1 MKELILKVERWAQDR
16 NLINGCKP
24 IDQAMKLF
32 SEAGELADNIGKG
45 RDIKDDV
52 GDCAVVAIIVSKQLS
67 KSIVDE
73 LSFDRLNW
81 AEDTNKQLVLKLMQT
96 ICEFNESASLGYWHY
111 GIARRLFNILGAI
124 ARNHK
129 TTLEECLSVAY
140 NDISE
145 RRGILWNGIFVKT
158 TDDNYDDIKS
168 MFDKS
173 IEDNFN

>member
-1 MKELILKVERWAQDR
+1 MKELILKVEQWAQDR

-52 GDCAVVAIIVSKQLS
+52 GDVLVVMIIIAKQLGAT
-67 KSIVDE
+67 
-73 LSFDRLNW
+73 LSSFNAPEW
-81 AEDTNKQLVLKLMQT
+81 AEDTNKKLLLKLQG
-96 ICEFNESASLGYWHY
+96 SLVDYVELAEY
-111 GIARRLFNILGAI
+111 KSFPSGIVKRILNILNGI

-140 NDISE
+140 NDIKD
-145 RRGILWNGIFVKT
+145 RKGIMHNGTF
-158 TDDNYDDIKS
+158 IKS
-168 MFDKS
+168 TDPVYDSIVKS
-173 IEDNFN
+173 IEDNYSV

>member
-1 MKELILKVERWAQDR
+1 MKELILKVEQWAQDR

-52 GDCAVVAIIVSKQLS
+52 GDVLVVIIIIAKQLGATIS
-67 KSIVDE
+67 
-73 LSFDRLNW
+73 SFNAPEW
-81 AEDTNKQLVLKLMQT
+81 AEDTNKKLLLKLQG
-96 ICEFNESASLGYWHY
+96 SLVEYAEWAEY
-111 GIARRLFNILGAI
+111 KSFPSGIVKRILNILNGI

-140 NDISE
+140 NDIKD
-145 RRGILWNGIFVKT
+145 RKGIMHNGTF
-158 TDDNYDDIKS
+158 IKS
-168 MFDKS
+168 TDPVYDSILKS
-173 IEDNFN
+173 IEDNYSV

>member
-1 MKELILKVERWAQDR
+1 MKELILKVEQWAQDR

-52 GDCAVVAIIVSKQLS
+52 GDVLVVMIIIAKQLGAT
-67 KSIVDE
+67 
-73 LSFDRLNW
+73 LSSFNAPEW
-81 AEDTNKQLVLKLMQT
+81 AEDTNKKLLLKLQG
-96 ICEFNESASLGYWHY
+96 SLVDYVELAEY
-111 GIARRLFNILGAI
+111 KSFPSGIVKRILNILNGI

-140 NDISE
+140 NDIKD
-145 RRGILWNGIFVKT
+145 RKGIMHNGTF
-158 TDDNYDDIKS
+158 IKS
-168 MFDKS
+168 TDPAYNSIVKS
-173 IEDNFN
+173 IEVDYSV

>member
-1 MKELILKVERWAQDR
+1 MKELILKVEQWAQDR

-52 GDCAVVAIIVSKQLS
+52 GDVLVVMIIISKQLGAT
-67 KSIVDE
+67 
-73 LSFDRLNW
+73 LSSFNAPEW
-81 AEDTNKQLVLKLMQT
+81 AEDTNKKLLLKLQG
-96 ICEFNESASLGYWHY
+96 SLVDYVELAQYKSFPSGIVKRILNILN
-111 GIARRLFNILGAI
+111 GIAQ
-124 ARNHK
+124 NHK

>member
-1 MKELILKVERWAQDR
+1 MKELILKVEQWAQDR

-52 GDCAVVAIIVSKQLS
+52 GDVLVVMIIIAKQLGAT
-67 KSIVDE
+67 
-73 LSFDRLNW
+73 LSSFNAPEW
-81 AEDTNKQLVLKLMQT
+81 AEDTNKKLLLKLQG
-96 ICEFNESASLGYWHY
+96 SLVDYVELAEY
-111 GIARRLFNILGAI
+111 KSFPSGIVKRILNILNGI

-140 NDISE
+140 NDIKD
-145 RRGILWNGIFVKT
+145 RKGIMHNGTF
-158 TDDNYDDIKS
+158 IKS
-168 MFDKS
+168 TDPVYDSILKS
-173 IEDNFN
+173 IEDNYSV

>member
-1 MKELILKVERWAQDR
+1 MKELILKVEQWAQDR

-52 GDCAVVAIIVSKQLS
+52 GDVLVVMIIIAKQLGAT
-67 KSIVDE
+67 
-73 LSFDRLNW
+73 LSSFNAPEW
-81 AEDTNKQLVLKLMQT
+81 AEDTNKKLLLKLQG
-96 ICEFNESASLGYWHY
+96 SLVDYVELAEY
-111 GIARRLFNILGAI
+111 KSFPSGIVKRILNILNGI

-140 NDISE
+140 NDIKD
-145 RRGILWNGIFVKT
+145 RKGIMHNGIF
-158 TDDNYDDIKS
+158 IKS
-168 MFDKS
+168 SDPAYSSIVKS
-173 IEDNFN
+173 IEDNYSV

>member
-1 MKELILKVERWAQDR
+1 MKELILKVEQWAQDR

-52 GDCAVVAIIVSKQLS
+52 GDVLVVLIVISKQLGAT
-67 KSIVDE
+67 
-73 LSFDRLNW
+73 LSSFNAPEW
-81 AEDTNKQLVLKLMQT
+81 AEDTNKKLLLKLQG
-96 ICEFNESASLGYWHY
+96 SLVEYAEWAEY
-111 GIARRLFNILGAI
+111 KSFPSGIVKRILNILNGI

-140 NDISE
+140 NDIKD
-145 RRGILWNGIFVKT
+145 RKGIMHNGTF
-158 TDDNYDDIKS
+158 IKS
-168 MFDKS
+168 TDPVYDSIVKS
-173 IEDNFN
+173 IEDNYSV

>member
-1 MKELILKVERWAQDR
+1 MKELILKVEQWAQDR

-52 GDCAVVAIIVSKQLS
+52 GDVLVVMIIISKQLGAT
-67 KSIVDE
+67 
-73 LSFDRLNW
+73 LSSFNAPEW
-81 AEDTNKQLVLKLMQT
+81 AEDTNKKLLLKLQG
-96 ICEFNESASLGYWHY
+96 SLVDYVELAQCKSSPS
-111 GIARRLFNILGAI
+111 GIVKRILNILNGI

-140 NDISE
+140 NDIKD
-145 RRGILWNGIFVKT
+145 RKGVMQNGVF
-158 TDDNYDDIKS
+158 IKS
-168 MFDKS
+168 TDLAYAEIISS
-173 IEDNFN
+173 IEDNYSV

>member
-52 GDCAVVAIIVSKQLS
+52 GDVLVVMIIIAKQLGAT
-67 KSIVDE
+67 
-73 LSFDRLNW
+73 LSSFNAPEW
-81 AEDTNKQLVLKLMQT
+81 AEDTNKKLLLKLQG
-96 ICEFNESASLGYWHY
+96 SLVDYVELAEY
-111 GIARRLFNILGAI
+111 KSFPSGIVKRILNILNGI

-140 NDISE
+140 NDIKD
-145 RRGILWNGIFVKT
+145 RKGIMHNGTF
-158 TDDNYDDIKS
+158 IKS
-168 MFDKS
+168 TDPVYDSIVKS
-173 IEDNFN
+173 IEDNYSV

>member
-1 MKELILKVERWAQDR
+1 MKELILKVEQWAQDR

-52 GDCAVVAIIVSKQLS
+52 GDVLVVLIVISKQLGAT
-67 KSIVDE
+67 
-73 LSFDRLNW
+73 LSSFNAPEW
-81 AEDTNKQLVLKLMQT
+81 AEDTNKKLLLKLQG
-96 ICEFNESASLGYWHY
+96 SLVEYAEWAEY
-111 GIARRLFNILGAI
+111 KSFPSGIVKRILNILNGI

-140 NDISE
+140 NDIKD
-145 RRGILWNGIFVKT
+145 RKGIMHNGTF
-158 TDDNYDDIKS
+158 IKS
-168 MFDKS
+168 TDPVYDSILKS
-173 IEDNFN
+173 IEDNYGV

>member
-1 MKELILKVERWAQDR
+1 MKELILKVEQWAQDR

-52 GDCAVVAIIVSKQLS
+52 GDVLVVMIIISKQLGAT
-67 KSIVDE
+67 
-73 LSFDRLNW
+73 LSSFNAPEW
-81 AEDTNKQLVLKLMQT
+81 AEDTNKKLLLKLQGSLVDYV
-96 ICEFNESASLGYWHY
+96 EFAEYKSFPS
-111 GIARRLFNILGAI
+111 GIVKRILNILNGI

-140 NDISE
+140 NDIKD
-145 RRGILWNGIFVKT
+145 RKGIMHNGTF
-158 TDDNYDDIKS
+158 IKS
-168 MFDKS
+168 TDPVYDSIVKS
-173 IEDNFN
+173 IEDNYSV

>member
-1 MKELILKVERWAQDR
+1 MKELILKVEQWAQDR

-52 GDCAVVAIIVSKQLS
+52 GDVLVVMIIISKQLGAT
-67 KSIVDE
+67 
-73 LSFDRLNW
+73 LSSFNAPEW
-81 AEDTNKQLVLKLMQT
+81 AEDTNKKLLLKLQG
-96 ICEFNESASLGYWHY
+96 SLVEYVEWSEY
-111 GIARRLFNILGAI
+111 KSFPSGIVKRILNILNGI

-140 NDISE
+140 NDISK
-145 RRGILWNGIFVKT
+145 RKGILWNGVFVKS
-158 TDDNYDDIKS
+158 TDPVYDSIL
-168 MFDKS
+168 KS
-173 IEDNFN
+173 IEDNYSV

>member
-1 MKELILKVERWAQDR
+1 MKELILKVEQWAQDR

-52 GDCAVVAIIVSKQLS
+52 GDVLVVMIIISKQLGAT
-67 KSIVDE
+67 
-73 LSFDRLNW
+73 LSSFNAPEW
-81 AEDTNKQLVLKLMQT
+81 AEDTNKKLLLKLQG
-96 ICEFNESASLGYWHY
+96 SLVDYVELAQY
-111 GIARRLFNILGAI
+111 KSFQSGIVKRILNILNGI

-140 NDISE
+140 DDIKY
-145 RRGILWNGIFVKT
+145 RKGIMHNGIF
-158 TDDNYDDIKS
+158 IKS
-168 MFDKS
+168 TDPVYDSIVKS
-173 IEDNFN
+173 IEDNYSV

>member
-1 MKELILKVERWAQDR
+1 VKELILKVEQWAQDR

-52 GDCAVVAIIVSKQLS
+52 GDVLVVMIIIAKQLGAT
-67 KSIVDE
+67 
-73 LSFDRLNW
+73 LSSFNAPEW
-81 AEDTNKQLVLKLMQT
+81 AEDTNKKLLLKLQG
-96 ICEFNESASLGYWHY
+96 SLVDYVELAEY
-111 GIARRLFNILGAI
+111 KSFPSGIVKRILNILNGI

-140 NDISE
+140 NDIKD
-145 RRGILWNGIFVKT
+145 RKGIMHNGTF
-158 TDDNYDDIKS
+158 IKS
-168 MFDKS
+168 SDPAYSSIVKS
-173 IEDNFN
+173 IEDNYSV

>member
-1 MKELILKVERWAQDR
+1 MKELILKVEQWAQDR

-52 GDCAVVAIIVSKQLS
+52 GDVLVVMIIISKQLGAT
-67 KSIVDE
+67 
-73 LSFDRLNW
+73 LSSFNAPEW
-81 AEDTNKQLVLKLMQT
+81 AEDTNKKLLLKLQG
-96 ICEFNESASLGYWHY
+96 SLVDYVELAQY
-111 GIARRLFNILGAI
+111 KSSPSGIVKRILNILNGI

-140 NDISE
+140 NDIKD
-145 RRGILWNGIFVKT
+145 RKGIMHNGTF
-158 TDDNYDDIKS
+158 IKS
-168 MFDKS
+168 TDPVYDSIVKS
-173 IEDNFN
+173 IEDNYSV

>member
-1 MKELILKVERWAQDR
+1 MKELILKVEQWAQDR

-52 GDCAVVAIIVSKQLS
+52 GDVLVVMIIIAKQLGAT
-67 KSIVDE
+67 
-73 LSFDRLNW
+73 LSSFNAPEW
-81 AEDTNKQLVLKLMQT
+81 AEDTNKKLLLKLQGSLVDYV
-96 ICEFNESASLGYWHY
+96 EFAQYKSFPS
-111 GIARRLFNILGAI
+111 GIVKRILNILNGI

-140 NDISE
+140 NDIKD
-145 RRGILWNGIFVKT
+145 RHGYMKNGIFIKLSDMT
-158 TDDNYDDIKS
+158 SDDRNEYE
-168 MFDKS
+168 KS
-173 IEDNFN
+173 INDRS

>member
-1 MKELILKVERWAQDR
+1 VKELILKVEQWAQDR

-52 GDCAVVAIIVSKQLS
+52 GDVTVVLTIISKQLGES
-67 KSIVDE
+67 LTDFNFE
-73 LSFDRLNW
+73 NLEW
-81 AEDTNKQLVLKLMQT
+81 AEGENKQLVQRLMQSL
-96 ICEFNESASLGYWHY
+96 CEFTESASNGYFHY
-111 GIARRLFNILGAI
+111 GIARRLFNILNAI

-145 RRGILWNGIFVKT
+145 RMGILWNGIFVKT

>member
-1 MKELILKVERWAQDR
+1 MKELILKVEQWAQDR

-52 GDCAVVAIIVSKQLS
+52 GDVLVVLIVISKQLGAT
-67 KSIVDE
+67 
-73 LSFDRLNW
+73 LTAFDAPQW
-81 AEDTNKQLVLKLMQT
+81 AEDTNKKLMLKLNGSLV
-96 ICEFNESASLGYWHY
+96 EFIEWAEYKSFPS
-111 GIARRLFNILGAI
+111 GIVKRILNILNGI

-140 NDISE
+140 NDIKD
-145 RRGILWNGIFVKT
+145 RKGIMHNGTF
-158 TDDNYDDIKS
+158 IKS
-168 MFDKS
+168 TDPVYDSIVKS
-173 IEDNFN
+173 IEDNYSV

>member
-1 MKELILKVERWAQDR
+1 VKELILKVEQWAQDR

-52 GDCAVVAIIVSKQLS
+52 GDVLVVMIIIAKQLGAT
-67 KSIVDE
+67 
-73 LSFDRLNW
+73 LSSFNAPEW
-81 AEDTNKQLVLKLMQT
+81 AEDTNKKLLLKLQG
-96 ICEFNESASLGYWHY
+96 SLVDYVELAEY
-111 GIARRLFNILGAI
+111 KSFPSGIVKRILNILNGI

-140 NDISE
+140 NDIKD
-145 RRGILWNGIFVKT
+145 RKGIMHNGIF
-158 TDDNYDDIKS
+158 IKS
-168 MFDKS
+168 SDPAYSSIVKS
-173 IEDNFN
+173 IEDNYSV